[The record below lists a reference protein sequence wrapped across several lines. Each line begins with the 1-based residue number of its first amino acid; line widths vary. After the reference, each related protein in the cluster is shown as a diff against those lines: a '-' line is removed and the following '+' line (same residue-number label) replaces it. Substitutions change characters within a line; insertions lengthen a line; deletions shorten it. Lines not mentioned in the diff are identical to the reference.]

1 MSEAWTVRSVL
12 GWTADYFHR
21 RGIDAPR
28 LTAEVL
34 LAQVMRGDRVQLY
47 IDLDRPLSKAELRE
61 CRGLIERRAAGEP
74 TQYLTGRRE
83 FYGRSFVVDPR
94 VFIPRPETESV
105 VERVLEEIPKQS
117 ERRVLDV
124 CTGSGCIAVTI
135 AAERRRSQVVA
146 VELSAEA
153 CDVARANAAALGV
166 ADRVCILQGDLFA
179 PLDTGAAFDVLV
191 SNPPY
196 IPSGEISALSAEV
209 RREPALALDGG
220 TDGLEV
226 TRRLAAQACQ
236 WLLPGS
242 FFAVEISDQAAAP
255 ALRLFQ
261 TAGFV
266 RTGVAKDFARLDRV
280 VFGYKS

>member
-1 MSEAWTVRSVL
+1 MSEGWTVRSVL
-12 GWTADYFHR
+12 GWTTEYFNR
-21 RGIDAPR
+21 RSIDAPR

-47 IDLDRPLSKAELRE
+47 IDLDRPLSRAELRE

-74 TQYLTGRRE
+74 TQYLTGKRE
-83 FYGRSFVVDPR
+83 FYGRPFAVDPR

-105 VERVLEEIPKQS
+105 VERVLQEIPKES
-117 ERRVLDV
+117 ERRILDL

-135 AAERRRSQVVA
+135 AAERPKSPVVA
-146 VELSAEA
+146 TELSAEA
-153 CDVARANAAALGV
+153 CEVARANAAALGV
-166 ADRVCILQGDLFA
+166 ADRVRILQGDLFA
-179 PLDTGAAFDVLV
+179 PLEPGAPFDVLV

-196 IPSGEISALSAEV
+196 IASGEIPALSAEV

-236 WLLPGS
+236 WLRPGG
-242 FFAVEISDQAAAP
+242 FFAVEIGDQAGAP
-255 ALRLFQ
+255 VLRLFQ
-261 TAGFV
+261 AAGFV
-266 RTGVAKDFARLDRV
+266 RTEVGQDFAQLDRM